1 MIRNSFMPQGF
12 PGLLG
17 GQQQQGLLGP
27 MNTQNLMQQYLQQLF
42 MRRYQ
47 TPMLQ
52 QQPGMVSS
60 QMGPGGM
67 QYMAPKIMPAANNPV
82 QQQQQQQAQQAPGMT
97 PYGMVPGVM
106 WNPTDGQ
113 YSG

>member
-27 MNTQNLMQQYLQQLF
+27 MNTQNLMQQYLQHLF

-67 QYMAPKIMPAANNPV
+67 QYRAPQVMPAANDPV
-82 QQQQQQQAQQAPGMT
+82 RQQQQQQMT
-97 PYGMVPGVM
+97 LGPAMSQY
-106 WNPTDGQ
+106 DGQ
-113 YSG
+113 NSGW

>member
-47 TPMLQ
+47 TPMMQ
-52 QQPGMVSS
+52 QRPGMVSS

-67 QYMAPKIMPAANNPV
+67 QYRAPVVPQAANDPV
-82 QQQQQQQAQQAPGMT
+82 RQQAARQEPIVFGGT
-97 PYGMVPGVM
+97 
-106 WNPTDGQ
+106 WNQNID
-113 YSG
+113 SGW